1 MPGKKGM
8 YVVYVCATGSPQG
21 GGASRDAQVKDCIE
35 LVRSLGYSKNRGIVL
50 RELGSGTTLDRP
62 MLNYVRG
69 MAAAGK
75 LVAVFVQ
82 GTDQLSS
89 DALGLAA
96 LVDEFN
102 RHGVEVH
109 FVKGPSGLMSEDDLR
124 RSFLAECARQQRAM
138 IGKRTRKGQMAA
150 ARDGRML
157 TGALSQPFG
166 YDYDPVS
173 KKRVVNEGEAVVV
186 QKIFHQFADGASVLK
201 IARMLNEEG
210 VPTKRAGL
218 WNAAAVRRVLTNSCY
233 IGVDYYGKRRTVYD
247 ERGVGK
253 RVAAPRDEC
262 VEIRGYSPA
271 LVSEALFD
279 AVNKRLVGLR
289 S

>member
-1 MPGKKGM
+1 M
-8 YVVYVCATGSPQG
+8 YVIYVCATGSPHG
-21 GGASRDAQVKDCIE
+21 GVASRDAQVKDCME
-35 LVRSLGYSKNRGIVL
+35 FAESLGFSKDGGIVL
-50 RELGSGTTLDRP
+50 RELGSGMTLDRP
-62 MLNYVRG
+62 MLNYVRS

-75 LVAVFVQ
+75 LLAVFVQ

-109 FVKGPSGLMSEDDLR
+109 FVKGPSGLMSQDGLR
-124 RSFLAECARQQRAM
+124 RSVLADLARRQRAM
-138 IGKRTRKGQMAA
+138 IGERTRKGQMAA
-150 ARDGRML
+150 ARDGRMPV
-157 TGALSQPFG
+157 GASNQPFG

-186 QKIFHQFADGASVLK
+186 QKIFHQFADGASVLN

-210 VPTKRAGL
+210 VPTKRPGL
-218 WNAAAVRRVLTNSCY
+218 WSAAAVRRVLTNSCY
-233 IGVDYYGKRRTVYD
+233 IGTDYYGKRRTVYD

-279 AVNKRLVGLR
+279 AVNQRLERLK

>member
-1 MPGKKGM
+1 MLGRKGM
-8 YVVYVCATGSPQG
+8 YVVYARAARSPDG
-21 GGASRDAQVKDCIE
+21 GGASLDAQVKDCIE

-62 MLNYVRG
+62 MLNHVRG

-89 DALGLAA
+89 DALDLAA

-109 FVKGPSGLMSEDDLR
+109 FVKGPSGLMPEDDLR
-124 RSFLAECARQQRAM
+124 RSFLADFARQRRAM

-173 KKRVVNEGEAVVV
+173 KKRVVNEQEAVVV

-210 VPTKRAGL
+210 VPTKRAGSL
-218 WNAAAVRRVLTNSCY
+218 ERGGSPAGFDQLVLHRSGLLREEADCL
-233 IGVDYYGKRRTVYD
+233 RRTR
-247 ERGVGK
+247 RGQAGGGAEG
-253 RVAAPRDEC
+253 RVCR
-262 VEIRGYSPA
+262 
-271 LVSEALFD
+271 
-279 AVNKRLVGLR
+279 NQGLLACAGAGGFV
-289 S
+289 